1 MINDTFTF
9 LSTVNNLKAPPEEF
23 WLGGDNYRATRK
35 DEMRSESRVDAVLSR
50 VLSSQFC
57 RFGRKLWRRPS
68 VFSKYELPNAVIEH
82 RRPCTAD
89 SGAACRSAEEITL
102 KSACSNKVEYGVS
115 NSSDESLRNSGNRQR
130 LQNVWSKRQSAF
142 DRRTYDLIYVADSSD
157 QERIEEADCQK
168 TVEEHQA
175 QSDQ

>member
-68 VFSKYELPNAVIEH
+68 VFSRYELPNEVMSIAVPVPQIQEQ
-82 RRPCTAD
+82 R
-89 SGAACRSAEEITL
+89 
-102 KSACSNKVEYGVS
+102 VEVQRS
-115 NSSDESLRNSGNRQR
+115 NSQER
-130 LQNVWSKRQSAF
+130 LQQQIGVRCVKLQ
-142 DRRTYDLIYVADSSD
+142 
-157 QERIEEADCQK
+157 
-168 TVEEHQA
+168 
-175 QSDQ
+175 